1 VQVKCQRINLL
12 QGADALKATGR
23 LGQAKT
29 FAGDDLND
37 FLTQCA
43 NAANAL
49 IDGDALGELE
59 SILGEAGLR
68 ETAPAD
74 PY

>member
-1 VQVKCQRINLL
+1 V
-12 QGADALKATGR
+12 GS
-23 LGQAKT
+23 
-29 FAGDDLND
+29 DLNA
-37 FLTQCA
+37 FLQRCA

-49 IDGDALGELE
+49 IDNDALGELE
-59 SILGEAGLR
+59 AILDEAGLQ